1 MRRWW
6 NKNGSYSAIF
16 LLVIYWFSILMLA
29 YQRVIYIYIHLEIP
43 CFFLVGDPSCSVV
56 KTQFPGLG
64 LFAAR
69 DFEEVEPGQA
79 GWVSKG
85 GEADKEKG
93 EPIELVPDRLVVTVS
108 SLGTLCPWFVHITLV
123 TSLLSL
129 ISSLS
134 LVFCL
139 LSSFPYSVHFPTFF
153 IFALSSLFTSLVF
166 SLAI

>member
-1 MRRWW
+1 M
-6 NKNGSYSAIF
+6 
-16 LLVIYWFSILMLA
+16 
-29 YQRVIYIYIHLEIP
+29 
-43 CFFLVGDPSCSVV
+43 
-56 KTQFPGLG
+56 
-64 LFAAR
+64 
-69 DFEEVEPGQA
+69 
-79 GWVSKG
+79 
-85 GEADKEKG
+85 
-93 EPIELVPDRLVVTVS
+93 PDRLVVTVS

-166 SLAI
+166 SLAILHTHTYIYIYIYISQTPSELSQKPSLLWCPPHFYGWLTIVFLVQGDVIFEVPRNLCIEVPWLTPWPAEMWSMSHLNGSRCLSRCHGEPWEKTSP